1 MSNLKPKPMT
11 LFYQTNTWTSQPQIT
26 EETKKIWE
34 HIVQKKN
41 WRIVQLPNGFYQT
54 EYLDPKKEDSWI
66 DVTRRETMEGAE
78 SAIDASINHY
88 EKKLTH
94 IRGPQVVKTFK

>member
-54 EYLDPKKEDSWI
+54 EYLDPKKENSWI

-88 EKKLTH
+88 EKKLAH

>member
-1 MSNLKPKPMT
+1 MT

-41 WRIVQLPNGFYQT
+41 WRIVQLPSGFYQT

-88 EKKLTH
+88 EKKLAH

>member
-1 MSNLKPKPMT
+1 MT

-54 EYLDPKKEDSWI
+54 EYLDPKKENSWI

-88 EKKLTH
+88 EKKLAH
-94 IRGPQVVKTFK
+94 VRGPQVVKTFK

>member
-1 MSNLKPKPMT
+1 MT
-11 LFYQTNTWTSQPQIT
+11 LFYQTNSWTSQPQVT
-26 EETKKIWE
+26 EETKSIWE

-54 EYLDPKKEDSWI
+54 EYLDPKKDESWI
-66 DVTRRETMEGAE
+66 DVTRRETVEGAE

-88 EKKLTH
+88 EKKLSY

>member
-1 MSNLKPKPMT
+1 MT

-88 EKKLTH
+88 EKKLAH
-94 IRGPQVVKTFK
+94 IRGPQVVKAFK

>member
-1 MSNLKPKPMT
+1 MT

-34 HIVQKKN
+34 HVVRKKN

-88 EKKLTH
+88 EKKLAH

>member
-88 EKKLTH
+88 EKKLAH

>member
-34 HIVQKKN
+34 HVVQKKN

-78 SAIDASINHY
+78 LAIDASINHY
-88 EKKLTH
+88 EKKLAH

>member
-1 MSNLKPKPMT
+1 MGTHRQKEKLANS
-11 LFYQTNTWTSQPQIT
+11 SIT
-26 EETKKIWE
+26 KW
-34 HIVQKKN
+34 V
-41 WRIVQLPNGFYQT
+41 LPNRIPR
-54 EYLDPKKEDSWI
+54 DPDNIDEDTWI

-88 EKKLTH
+88 EKKLAH

>member
-78 SAIDASINHY
+78 SEIDASINHY
-88 EKKLTH
+88 EKKLAH